1 MNDMNRESWDLHAS
15 RFYQEDYLSLDDIDF
30 ESYDYPTDKDLN
42 IFGDVSGLSVLEIG
56 SGTCNCGIVLAKK
69 GATVKCSDIS
79 IEQLKIGEQVA
90 KKAGVNITTACADMV
105 DLTFAKSTTFD
116 LVICMNA
123 IVYAKD
129 FGKVCEEVNR
139 VLKPNGRFVFSATH
153 PVMAC
158 VGATDLWP
166 EDNANP
172 NYSYVGPIQW
182 KWNEEDDFVF
192 TTYRMKVSDYVNLL
206 AVNKLY
212 IKRME
217 ELFPVS
223 PLPADCDFDENEI
236 AVRTRF
242 PSNLVIE
249 AMKIDE

>member
-1 MNDMNRESWDLHAS
+1 MSDTNKESWDLHAS
-15 RFYQEDYLSLDDIDF
+15 RFYQEDYLSLSDIDF

-42 IFGDVSGLSVLEIG
+42 IIGDVSGLSVLEIG
-56 SGTCNCGIVLAKK
+56 SGTCNCGIVLAR
-69 GATVKCSDIS
+69 
-79 IEQLKIGEQVA
+79 
-90 KKAGVNITTACADMV
+90 KAGVNITTACSDMI
-105 DLTFAKSTTFD
+105 DLSFAESTSFD

-123 IVYAKD
+123 IGYARD

-139 VLKPNGRFVFSATH
+139 VLKPSGRFIFSATH

-158 VGATDLWP
+158 VGATELWP
-166 EDNANP
+166 EENANP
-172 NYSYVGPIQW
+172 NYSYVGPMQW
-182 KWNEEDDFVF
+182 KWREEDDFVF

-206 AVNKLY
+206 ARNKLY

-217 ELFPVS
+217 ELFPIS

-242 PSNLVIE
+242 PSNLVVE
-249 AMKIDE
+249 AIKMVE